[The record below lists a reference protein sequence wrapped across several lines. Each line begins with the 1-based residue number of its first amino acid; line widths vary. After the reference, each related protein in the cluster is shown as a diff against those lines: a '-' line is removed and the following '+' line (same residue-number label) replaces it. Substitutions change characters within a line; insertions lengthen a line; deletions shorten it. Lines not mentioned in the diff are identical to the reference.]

1 MYALCTGSTSFAGFN
16 KMSILS
22 DHRRGHREFSTM
34 KQTKESGRSP
44 PLLWLMVSG
53 WPQPPKIIISSTCPT
68 PLFHHHGLGL
78 KIYASLTGSDTPRNV
93 RRIPSSNQ
101 FSRFH
106 CCTREEGRDWPF
118 SAISALPS
126 PIFSTAF
133 PSPLTHA
140 LAGGAELEIGGCH
153 CISFIKIYV
162 WAVHF

>member
-118 SAISALPS
+118 SAILALPS
-126 PIFSTAF
+126 PPPF
-133 PSPLTHA
+133 PYISLATKPSLTLA
-140 LAGGAELEIGGCH
+140 LMRMNV
-153 CISFIKIYV
+153 FFVVKIRRV
-162 WAVHF
+162 RHFQK